1 MSVIQPSKKLVPVV
15 LSNARSLSRE
25 RNFIKYDQDFI
36 KELKSTTEQQS
47 PSVIRKEITKTKRN
61 RSVAPQKRN

>member
-15 LSNARSLSRE
+15 LNNARSLSRE

-61 RSVAPQKRN
+61 WSVAPQKRN